1 MDDRL
6 TSIVIGGKEYP
17 LMLNVYATKKIIEKY
32 GGLTEVGEKM
42 KDASYAEQ
50 LESVLWL
57 LTTLINAG
65 IMYCNYK
72 TGEKNPSITQELVES
87 LSVPSD
93 FTDYRDAV
101 FTAMNKGAERHVRSE
116 EDIDSKNAVT
126 A

>member
-1 MDDRL
+1 
-6 TSIVIGGKEYP
+6 
-17 LMLNVYATKKIIEKY
+17 
-32 GGLTEVGEKM
+32 M

-72 TGEKNPSITQELVES
+72 TGEKNASITQELVES

-116 EDIDSKNAVT
+116 EDIDSKNAAT